1 MQAPS
6 GWCLH
11 VIEKVVRTKR
21 GASAS
26 VPAECT
32 CTPPYGAAVNPC
44 GSSKISDCARKSAIT
59 GHVQHKSAYRKESQ
73 KSRSGSYLFFYGGKN
88 CDVVQ

>member
-26 VPAECT
+26 VPAEWAWAPT
-32 CTPPYGAAVNPC
+32 CGASVYPC
-44 GSSKISDCARKSAIT
+44 GSSKISDCVRKSAIT
-59 GHVQHKSAYRKESQ
+59 GHVQHKSAYRKESPR
-73 KSRSGSYLFFYGGKN
+73 SRSGSFLFFLWREKL
-88 CDVVQ
+88 